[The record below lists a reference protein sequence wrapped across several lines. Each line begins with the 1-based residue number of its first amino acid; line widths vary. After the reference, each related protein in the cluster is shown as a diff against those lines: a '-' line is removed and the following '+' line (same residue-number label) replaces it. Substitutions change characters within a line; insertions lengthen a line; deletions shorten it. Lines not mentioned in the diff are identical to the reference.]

1 MNDSVYSPSQHPY
14 NYSQVGYAPT
24 DITDSRAREHRILG
38 LRAATFW
45 LLLALGVVIVAAAV
59 GGGVGGSIAVN
70 NAKTSCLQSSQCL
83 SAAAG
88 QNSSGSS
95 TTTSSAA
102 SSSSGSST
110 TSTGSSTAA
119 ATRTTAW
126 GPLVTALPFTG
137 CPDNNNTVYTTTI
150 SGSKFQ
156 IVCGK
161 DIPYT
166 GTSDLLAAVVPT
178 FQLCMEMCG
187 SWNDIGKKNGNAT
200 VPCKGVAFIPA
211 HVNGDSGGA
220 PIDCV
225 LKSYASN
232 FVVNPGY
239 VVDSAILM
247 S

>member
-1 MNDSVYSPSQHPY
+1 
-14 NYSQVGYAPT
+14 
-24 DITDSRAREHRILG
+24 
-38 LRAATFW
+38 
-45 LLLALGVVIVAAAV
+45 VVIVAAAV

-83 SAAAG
+83 AAAAG

-95 TTTSSAA
+95 TTASSA
-102 SSSSGSST
+102 SSSSATSST
-110 TSTGSSTAA
+110 SSGSSTAA
-119 ATRTTAW
+119 ATRTTNW

-232 FVVNPGY
+232 FMVNPGY